1 MHKCKC
7 IIRSKIIQTNRNWSV
22 DSLASESGWTS
33 WWQRQRKK
41 IKWVIWNLW
50 CQAGRQAERQ
60 AGRRVLN
67 SFLFFNISPIYRSAW
82 HRICKYYVVNAIRIN
97 LNKFSIEF
105 ELKKKRTEW
114 KNAQQQHNWL
124 RNECT
129 SNQLCAIDR
138 RTCLFVEKFCNALS

>member
-7 IIRSKIIQTNRNWSV
+7 IIRSKIIQTNWNWSV

-50 CQAGRQAERQ
+50 CQAGR
-60 AGRRVLN
+60 RVLN

-82 HRICKYYVVNAIRIN
+82 HRICEYYVVNAIRIN

-105 ELKKKRTEW
+105 ELKKKENRVKKCPTTTQLTEKW
-114 KNAQQQHNWL
+114 VHVESIVRNRQKNVSICRKIL
-124 RNECT
+124 
-129 SNQLCAIDR
+129 
-138 RTCLFVEKFCNALS
+138 